1 MAATILMWVGVG
13 LFAGLLARLSLHN
26 VNGQPYR
33 LAGTIGMG
41 IMGALLGGWIGE
53 HTFLG
58 AESGLTNTSSLFMAF
73 VGAVIVVAF
82 LRLMDKDRYI
92 IRTQ

>member
-1 MAATILMWVGVG
+1 MTATILMWVGVG

-41 IMGALLGGWIGE
+41 TLGAILGGWIGE
-53 HTFLG
+53 QTFSG
-58 AESGLTNTSSLFMAF
+58 TEAGLTNTSSLFMAF

-82 LRLMDKDRYI
+82 LRLMDKERYI
-92 IRTQ
+92 TRTQ